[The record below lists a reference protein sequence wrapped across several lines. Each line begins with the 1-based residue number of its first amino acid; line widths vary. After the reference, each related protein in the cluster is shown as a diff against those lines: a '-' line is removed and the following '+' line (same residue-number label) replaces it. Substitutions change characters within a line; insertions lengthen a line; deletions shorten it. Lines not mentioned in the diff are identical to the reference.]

1 MGDSWSADEPRPG
14 ARGPAGPVCPR
25 RCAPGVQVL
34 TGRMTDTVAPAPH
47 TTVDFWFDPSCP
59 WAWMTSRWVDEV
71 AAHRDLDVT
80 FHVMSLAV
88 LNEDNDVSDEYRS
101 MFARMLRY
109 TRLVT
114 AAGELHGQ
122 QVVKPLYD
130 ALGTRIHPGGET
142 DADVVIPAALA
153 EVGLPA
159 DLARHADTDEFDEQM
174 RASHFDGIGRVGQ
187 DVGTPVIA
195 VNGTAFFG
203 PVISP
208 APKGEVALTLW
219 DGVVAAAS
227 YPGFFEIKRTRTVG
241 PIFD

>member
-1 MGDSWSADEPRPG
+1 
-14 ARGPAGPVCPR
+14 
-25 RCAPGVQVL
+25 
-34 TGRMTDTVAPAPH
+34 MTDTVTPAPH
-47 TTVDFWFDPSCP
+47 TAVDFWFDPSCP

-71 AAHRDLDVT
+71 AKHRDLDVT
-80 FHVMSLAV
+80 FHIMSLAV
-88 LNEDNDVSDEYRS
+88 LNEDNDLTDDDKVR
-101 MFARMLRY
+101 FARTLRY

-122 QVVKPLYD
+122 TIVKPLYD
-130 ALGTRIHPGGET
+130 ALGTRIHPGAEK
-142 DADVVIPAALA
+142 DADAVIAGALA

-159 DLARHADTDEFDEQM
+159 DFARYADSDEYDTQL
-174 RASHFDGIGRVGQ
+174 RASHADGIDRVGQ

-208 APKGEVALTLW
+208 APKGEEALRLW
-219 DGVVAAAS
+219 DGVVAVAS
-227 YPGFFEIKRTRTVG
+227 YPGFFEIKRTRTTG